1 MRFDAAE
8 AALTLRTVAK
18 IHEDPRGGPVRI
30 IINGRHRK
38 PTGRYT
44 SAKARRAMPWEDRAE
59 RMFFWLCE
67 ADTAVVSF
75 LAQPHCLEMKVAGGG
90 RSLLYY
96 PDVRRDMADGR
107 VEIREIKSRD
117 AGTRRRDPDYAHK
130 LELAHEVYARL
141 GWDFEILDQDED
153 IERPRPRLAT
163 AKEIQRRRRVKV
175 DTRDRFALIEAI
187 ERQGGIAPLQT
198 VIEAL
203 GGEPVGRAKVYAA
216 VVRRFV
222 HLPLD
227 RRLSDDTPVTLVTG
241 GLDASHAGLRRNP

>member
-141 GWDFEILDQDED
+141 GWDFEHN
-153 IERPRPRLAT
+153 
-163 AKEIQRRRRVKV
+163 
-175 DTRDRFALIEAI
+175 
-187 ERQGGIAPLQT
+187 
-198 VIEAL
+198 
-203 GGEPVGRAKVYAA
+203 VGHLYAA
-216 VVRRFV
+216 KPALAAHYRA
-222 HLPLD
+222 LD
-227 RRLSDDTPVTLVTG
+227 PCNAFNPGIGHTSRNAGWQASPVTQM
-241 GLDASHAGLRRNP
+241 NPQGEYHVS